1 MSAVEY
7 SENDIEYVVKSFKNY
22 LRKVVKHSAIDYFRK
37 VNNKGVKEIAFTDS
51 VDRNVSLSLYDSD
64 FFLSSNEVKGKLEDN
79 ISNPK
84 LKLAIHKL
92 SKDEK
97 RILALSIEEY
107 SSTEIAKIMKLSE
120 KTIRN
125 KKSIIRSKIKK
136 MLGDK
141 SYEDRNE

>member
-37 VNNKGVKEIAFTDS
+37 VNNRCVKEIAFTDS

-64 FFLSSNEVKGKLEDN
+64 FFLISNEVKGKLEDN

-84 LKLAIHKL
+84 LKLAIQKL

-97 RILALSIEEY
+97 KILTLSMEEY
-107 SSTEIAKIMKLSE
+107 SSTEIAKIMNLSE

-125 KKSIIRSKIKK
+125 KKSIIKAKIKK
-136 MLGDK
+136 MLGD
-141 SYEDRNE
+141 

>member
-22 LRKVVKHSAIDYFRK
+22 LRKVVKHSAIDYVRK
-37 VNNKGVKEIAFTDS
+37 VNNRCVKEIAFTDS

-64 FFLSSNEVKGKLEDN
+64 FFLISNEVKGKLEDN
-79 ISNPK
+79 ISNPE
-84 LKLAIHKL
+84 LKLAIQKL

-97 RILALSIEEY
+97 KILTLSMEEY
-107 SSTEIAKIMKLSE
+107 SSIEIAKIMNLSE

-125 KKSIIRSKIKK
+125 KKSIIKSKIKK
-136 MLGDK
+136 MLGD
-141 SYEDRNE
+141 

>member
-7 SENDIEYVVKSFKNY
+7 SENDIDYVVKSFKNY
-22 LRKVVKHSAIDYFRK
+22 LGKVVKHSAIDYFRK
-37 VNNKGVKEIAFTDS
+37 VNNRVAKEIAFTDS

-64 FFLSSNEVKGKLEDN
+64 FFLISNEVKGKLEDN
-79 ISNPK
+79 ISNSK

-97 RILALSIEEY
+97 KILALSIEEY
-107 SSTEIAKIMKLSE
+107 SSTEIAKIMNLSE

-125 KKSIIRSKIKK
+125 KKSIIKSKIKK
-136 MLGDK
+136 MLGD
-141 SYEDRNE
+141 

>member
-7 SENDIEYVVKSFKNY
+7 SENDIDYVVKSFKNY

-64 FFLSSNEVKGKLEDN
+64 FFLISNEVRGKLEDN
-79 ISNPK
+79 ISSPK
-84 LKLAIHKL
+84 LKLAIQRL

-97 RILALSIEEY
+97 KILALSIEEY
-107 SSTEIAKIMKLSE
+107 SSTEIAKIMNLSE

-136 MLGDK
+136 MLGD
-141 SYEDRNE
+141 

>member
-22 LRKVVKHSAIDYFRK
+22 LRKVVKHSAIDYVRK
-37 VNNKGVKEIAFTDS
+37 VNNRCVKEIAFTDS

-64 FFLSSNEVKGKLEDN
+64 FFLISNEVKGKLEDN
-79 ISNPK
+79 ISSPK
-84 LKLAIHKL
+84 LKLAIQRL

-97 RILALSIEEY
+97 KILALSIEEY
-107 SSTEIAKIMKLSE
+107 SSTEIAKIMNLSE

-125 KKSIIRSKIKK
+125 KKSIIKSKIKK
-136 MLGDK
+136 MLGD
-141 SYEDRNE
+141 

>member
-7 SENDIEYVVKSFKNY
+7 SENDIDYVVKSFKNY
-22 LRKVVKHSAIDYFRK
+22 LRKVVKHSAIDYVRK
-37 VNNKGVKEIAFTDS
+37 VNNRCVKEIAFTDS

-64 FFLSSNEVKGKLEDN
+64 FFLISNEVKGKLEDN

-84 LKLAIHKL
+84 LKLAIQKL

-97 RILALSIEEY
+97 KILTLSMEEY
-107 SSTEIAKIMKLSE
+107 NSIEIAKIMNLSE

-125 KKSIIRSKIKK
+125 KKSIIKSKIKK
-136 MLGDK
+136 MLGD
-141 SYEDRNE
+141 

>member
-22 LRKVVKHSAIDYFRK
+22 LRKVVKHSAIDYVRK
-37 VNNKGVKEIAFTDS
+37 VNNRCVKEIAFTDS

-64 FFLSSNEVKGKLEDN
+64 FFLISNEVKGKLEDN

-84 LKLAIHKL
+84 LKLAIQKL

-97 RILALSIEEY
+97 KILTLSMEEY
-107 SSTEIAKIMKLSE
+107 SSTEIAKIMNLSE

-125 KKSIIRSKIKK
+125 KKSIIKAKIKK
-136 MLGDK
+136 MLGD
-141 SYEDRNE
+141 

>member
-22 LRKVVKHSAIDYFRK
+22 LRKVVKHSAIDYVRK
-37 VNNKGVKEIAFTDS
+37 VNNRSVKEIAFTDS
-51 VDRNVSLSLYDSD
+51 VDKNVSLSLYDSD
-64 FFLSSNEVKGKLEDN
+64 FFLISNEVKGKLEDN

-84 LKLAIHKL
+84 LKLAIQKL

-97 RILALSIEEY
+97 KILTLSMEEY
-107 SSTEIAKIMKLSE
+107 SSIEIAKIMNLSE

-125 KKSIIRSKIKK
+125 KKSIIKAKIKK
-136 MLGDK
+136 MLGD
-141 SYEDRNE
+141 

>member
-22 LRKVVKHSAIDYFRK
+22 LRKVVKHSAIDYVRK
-37 VNNKGVKEIAFTDS
+37 VNNRSVKEIAFTDS
-51 VDRNVSLSLYDSD
+51 VDKNVSLSLYDSD
-64 FFLSSNEVKGKLEDN
+64 FFLISNEVKGKLEDN

-84 LKLAIHKL
+84 LKLAIQKL

-97 RILALSIEEY
+97 KILTLSMEEY
-107 SSTEIAKIMKLSE
+107 SSKEIAKIMNLSE

-125 KKSIIRSKIKK
+125 KKSIIKAKIKK
-136 MLGDK
+136 MLGD
-141 SYEDRNE
+141 

>member
-51 VDRNVSLSLYDSD
+51 VDKNVSLSLYDSD
-64 FFLSSNEVKGKLEDN
+64 FFLISNEVKGKLEDN

-84 LKLAIHKL
+84 LKLAIQKL

-97 RILALSIEEY
+97 KILTLSMEEY
-107 SSTEIAKIMKLSE
+107 SSTEIAKIMNLSE

-125 KKSIIRSKIKK
+125 KKSIIKSKIKK
-136 MLGDK
+136 MLGD
-141 SYEDRNE
+141 

>member
-1 MSAVEY
+1 MSAAEY

-22 LRKVVKHSAIDYFRK
+22 LRKVVKHSAIDYVRK
-37 VNNKGVKEIAFTDS
+37 VNNRCVKEIAFTDS

-64 FFLSSNEVKGKLEDN
+64 FFLISNEVKGKLEDN

-84 LKLAIHKL
+84 LKLAIQKL

-97 RILALSIEEY
+97 KILTLSMEEY
-107 SSTEIAKIMKLSE
+107 NSIEIAKIMNLSE

-125 KKSIIRSKIKK
+125 KKSIIKSKIKK
-136 MLGDK
+136 MLGD
-141 SYEDRNE
+141 

>member
-22 LRKVVKHSAIDYFRK
+22 LRKLVKHSAIDYFRK
-37 VNNKGVKEIAFTDS
+37 VNNRVAKEIAFTDS

-64 FFLSSNEVKGKLEDN
+64 FFLISNEVRGKLEDN
-79 ISNPK
+79 ISSPK
-84 LKLAIHKL
+84 LKLAIQRL

-97 RILALSIEEY
+97 KILALSIEEY
-107 SSTEIAKIMKLSE
+107 SSTEIAKIMNLSE

-125 KKSIIRSKIKK
+125 KKSIIKSKIKK
-136 MLGDK
+136 MLGD
-141 SYEDRNE
+141 

>member
-22 LRKVVKHSAIDYFRK
+22 LRKVVKHSAIDYVRK
-37 VNNKGVKEIAFTDS
+37 VNNRCVKEIAFTDS

-64 FFLSSNEVKGKLEDN
+64 FFLISNEVKGKLEDN
-79 ISNPK
+79 ISNLK
-84 LKLAIHKL
+84 LKLAIQRL

-97 RILALSIEEY
+97 KILALSIEEY
-107 SSTEIAKIMKLSE
+107 SSTEIAKIMNLSE

-125 KKSIIRSKIKK
+125 KKSIIISKIKK
-136 MLGDK
+136 MLGD
-141 SYEDRNE
+141 

>member
-22 LRKVVKHSAIDYFRK
+22 LRKVVKHSAIDYVRK
-37 VNNKGVKEIAFTDS
+37 VNNRCVKEIAFTDS

-64 FFLSSNEVKGKLEDN
+64 FFLISNEVKGKLEDN

-84 LKLAIHKL
+84 LELAIQKL

-97 RILALSIEEY
+97 KILTLSMEEY
-107 SSTEIAKIMKLSE
+107 SSIEIAKIMNLSE

-125 KKSIIRSKIKK
+125 KKSIIKSKIKK
-136 MLGDK
+136 MLGD
-141 SYEDRNE
+141 

>member
-22 LRKVVKHSAIDYFRK
+22 LRKVVKHSAIDYVRK
-37 VNNKGVKEIAFTDS
+37 VNNRSVKEIAFTDS

-64 FFLSSNEVKGKLEDN
+64 FFLISNEVKGKLEDN

-84 LKLAIHKL
+84 LKLAIQKL

-97 RILALSIEEY
+97 KILTLSMEEY
-107 SSTEIAKIMKLSE
+107 SSIEIAKIMNLSE

-125 KKSIIRSKIKK
+125 KKSIIKSKIKK
-136 MLGDK
+136 MLGD
-141 SYEDRNE
+141 

>member
-22 LRKVVKHSAIDYFRK
+22 LRKVVKHSAIDYVRK
-37 VNNKGVKEIAFTDS
+37 VNNRCVKEIAFTDS

-64 FFLSSNEVKGKLEDN
+64 FFLISNEVKGKLEDN

-84 LKLAIHKL
+84 LKLAIQKL

-97 RILALSIEEY
+97 KILTLSMEEY
-107 SSTEIAKIMKLSE
+107 SSTEIAKIMNLSE

-125 KKSIIRSKIKK
+125 KKSIIKSKIKK
-136 MLGDK
+136 MLGD
-141 SYEDRNE
+141 

>member
-22 LRKVVKHSAIDYFRK
+22 LRKVVKHSAIDYVRK
-37 VNNKGVKEIAFTDS
+37 VNNRCVKEIAFTDS

-64 FFLSSNEVKGKLEDN
+64 FFLISNEVKGKLEDN

-84 LKLAIHKL
+84 LKLAIQKL

-97 RILALSIEEY
+97 KILTLSMEEY
-107 SSTEIAKIMKLSE
+107 SSIEIAKIMNLSE

-136 MLGDK
+136 ILGD
-141 SYEDRNE
+141 

>member
-22 LRKVVKHSAIDYFRK
+22 LRKVVKHSAIDHVRK
-37 VNNKGVKEIAFTDS
+37 VNNRCVKEIAFTDS

-64 FFLSSNEVKGKLEDN
+64 FFLISNEVKGKLEDN

-84 LKLAIHKL
+84 LKLAIQKL

-97 RILALSIEEY
+97 KILTLSMEEY
-107 SSTEIAKIMKLSE
+107 SSIEIAKIMNLSE

-125 KKSIIRSKIKK
+125 KKSIIKSKIKK
-136 MLGDK
+136 MLGD
-141 SYEDRNE
+141 

>member
-22 LRKVVKHSAIDYFRK
+22 LRKVVKHSAIDYVRK
-37 VNNKGVKEIAFTDS
+37 VNNRCVKEIAFTDS

-64 FFLSSNEVKGKLEDN
+64 FFLISNEVRGKLEDN

-84 LKLAIHKL
+84 LKLAIQRL

-97 RILALSIEEY
+97 KILALSIEEY
-107 SSTEIAKIMKLSE
+107 SSTEIAKIMNLSE

-125 KKSIIRSKIKK
+125 KKSIIKSKIKK
-136 MLGDK
+136 MLGD
-141 SYEDRNE
+141 

>member
-7 SENDIEYVVKSFKNY
+7 SENDIDYVVKSFKNY
-22 LRKVVKHSAIDYFRK
+22 LRKVVKHSAIDYVRK
-37 VNNKGVKEIAFTDS
+37 VNNRCVKEIAFTDS

-64 FFLSSNEVKGKLEDN
+64 FFLISNEVKGKLEDN

-84 LKLAIHKL
+84 LKLAIQKL

-97 RILALSIEEY
+97 KILTLSMEEY
-107 SSTEIAKIMKLSE
+107 SSIEIAKIMNLSE

-125 KKSIIRSKIKK
+125 KKSIIKSKIKK
-136 MLGDK
+136 MLGD
-141 SYEDRNE
+141 

>member
-22 LRKVVKHSAIDYFRK
+22 LRKVVKHSAIDYVRK
-37 VNNKGVKEIAFTDS
+37 VNNRCVKEIAFTDS
-51 VDRNVSLSLYDSD
+51 VDRNESLSLYDSD
-64 FFLSSNEVKGKLEDN
+64 FFLISNEVKGKLEDN

-84 LKLAIHKL
+84 LKLAIQKL

-97 RILALSIEEY
+97 KILTLSMEEY
-107 SSTEIAKIMKLSE
+107 SSTEIAKIMNLSE

-125 KKSIIRSKIKK
+125 KKSIIKAKIKK
-136 MLGDK
+136 MLGD
-141 SYEDRNE
+141 

>member
-22 LRKVVKHSAIDYFRK
+22 LRKVVKHSAIDYVRK
-37 VNNKGVKEIAFTDS
+37 VNNRCVKEIAFTDS

-64 FFLSSNEVKGKLEDN
+64 FFLISNEVKGKLEDN

-84 LKLAIHKL
+84 LKLAIYKL

-97 RILALSIEEY
+97 KILALSIEEY
-107 SSTEIAKIMKLSE
+107 SSTEIAKIFL
-120 KTIRN
+120 
-125 KKSIIRSKIKK
+125 
-136 MLGDK
+136 
-141 SYEDRNE
+141 

>member
-22 LRKVVKHSAIDYFRK
+22 LRKVVKHSAIDYVRK
-37 VNNKGVKEIAFTDS
+37 VNNRCVKEIAFTDS

-64 FFLSSNEVKGKLEDN
+64 FFLISNEVKGKLEDN

-84 LKLAIHKL
+84 LKLAIYKL

-97 RILALSIEEY
+97 KILALSIEEY
-107 SSTEIAKIMKLSE
+107 SSTEIAKIMNLSE

-125 KKSIIRSKIKK
+125 KKSIIKSKIKK
-136 MLGDK
+136 MLGD
-141 SYEDRNE
+141 

>member
-22 LRKVVKHSAIDYFRK
+22 LRKVVKHSAIDYVRK
-37 VNNKGVKEIAFTDS
+37 VNNRCVKEIAFTDS

-64 FFLSSNEVKGKLEDN
+64 FFLISNELKGKLEDN

-84 LKLAIHKL
+84 LKLAIQKL

-97 RILALSIEEY
+97 KILTLSMEEY
-107 SSTEIAKIMKLSE
+107 SSIEIAKIMNLSE

-125 KKSIIRSKIKK
+125 KKSIIKSKIKK
-136 MLGDK
+136 MLGD
-141 SYEDRNE
+141 

>member
-37 VNNKGVKEIAFTDS
+37 VNNRVVKEIAFTDS

-64 FFLSSNEVKGKLEDN
+64 FFLISNEVRGKLEDN
-79 ISNPK
+79 ISSPK
-84 LKLAIHKL
+84 LKLAIQRL

-97 RILALSIEEY
+97 KILALSIEEY
-107 SSTEIAKIMKLSE
+107 SSTEIAKIMNLSE

-136 MLGDK
+136 MLGD
-141 SYEDRNE
+141 

>member
-1 MSAVEY
+1 MSAAEY

-22 LRKVVKHSAIDYFRK
+22 LRKVVKHSAIDYVRK
-37 VNNKGVKEIAFTDS
+37 VNNRCVKEIAFTDS

-64 FFLSSNEVKGKLEDN
+64 FFLISNEVKGKLEDN

-84 LKLAIHKL
+84 LKLAIQKL

-97 RILALSIEEY
+97 KILTLSMEEY
-107 SSTEIAKIMKLSE
+107 SSIEIAKIMNLSE

-125 KKSIIRSKIKK
+125 KKSIIKSKIKK
-136 MLGDK
+136 MLGD
-141 SYEDRNE
+141 

>member
-22 LRKVVKHSAIDYFRK
+22 LRKVVKHSAIDYVRK
-37 VNNKGVKEIAFTDS
+37 VNNRCVKEIAFTDS

-64 FFLSSNEVKGKLEDN
+64 FFLISNEVKGKLEDN

-84 LKLAIHKL
+84 LKLAIQKL

-97 RILALSIEEY
+97 KILTLSMEEY
-107 SSTEIAKIMKLSE
+107 SSIEIAKIMNLSE

-125 KKSIIRSKIKK
+125 KKSIIKAKIKK
-136 MLGDK
+136 MVGD
-141 SYEDRNE
+141 

>member
-22 LRKVVKHSAIDYFRK
+22 LRTVVKHSAIDYVRK
-37 VNNKGVKEIAFTDS
+37 VNNRCVKEIAFTDS

-64 FFLSSNEVKGKLEDN
+64 FFLISNEVRGKLEDN

-84 LKLAIHKL
+84 LKLAIQRL

-97 RILALSIEEY
+97 KILALSIEEY
-107 SSTEIAKIMKLSE
+107 SSTEIAKIMNLSE

-125 KKSIIRSKIKK
+125 KKSIIKSKIKK
-136 MLGDK
+136 MLGD
-141 SYEDRNE
+141 

>member
-22 LRKVVKHSAIDYFRK
+22 LRKVVKHSAIDYVRK
-37 VNNKGVKEIAFTDS
+37 VNNRCVKEIAFTDS

-64 FFLSSNEVKGKLEDN
+64 FFLISNEVRGKLEDN
-79 ISNPK
+79 ISSPK
-84 LKLAIHKL
+84 LKLAIQRL

-97 RILALSIEEY
+97 KILALSIEEY
-107 SSTEIAKIMKLSE
+107 SSTEIAKIMNLSE

-125 KKSIIRSKIKK
+125 KKSIIKSKIKK
-136 MLGDK
+136 MLGD
-141 SYEDRNE
+141 

>member
-22 LRKVVKHSAIDYFRK
+22 LRKVVKHSAIDYVRK
-37 VNNKGVKEIAFTDS
+37 VNNRCVKEIAFTDS

-64 FFLSSNEVKGKLEDN
+64 FFLISNEVRGKLEDN
-79 ISNPK
+79 ISSPK
-84 LKLAIHKL
+84 LKLAIQKL

-97 RILALSIEEY
+97 KILALSIEEY
-107 SSTEIAKIMKLSE
+107 SSTEIAKIMNLSE

-125 KKSIIRSKIKK
+125 KKSIIKSKIKK
-136 MLGDK
+136 MLGD
-141 SYEDRNE
+141 

>member
-22 LRKVVKHSAIDYFRK
+22 LRKVVKHSAIDYVRK
-37 VNNKGVKEIAFTDS
+37 VNNRCVKEIAFTDS

-64 FFLSSNEVKGKLEDN
+64 FFLISNEVKGKLEDN

-84 LKLAIHKL
+84 LKLAIQKL

-97 RILALSIEEY
+97 KILTLSMEEY
-107 SSTEIAKIMKLSE
+107 SSIEIAKTMNLSE

-136 MLGDK
+136 MLGD
-141 SYEDRNE
+141 

>member
-7 SENDIEYVVKSFKNY
+7 SENYIEYVVKSFKNY
-22 LRKVVKHSAIDYFRK
+22 LRKVVKHSAIDYVRK
-37 VNNKGVKEIAFTDS
+37 VNNRCVKEIAFTDS

-64 FFLSSNEVKGKLEDN
+64 FFLISNEVKGKLEDN

-84 LKLAIHKL
+84 LKLAIQKL

-97 RILALSIEEY
+97 KILTLSMEEY
-107 SSTEIAKIMKLSE
+107 SSIEIAKIMNLSE

-125 KKSIIRSKIKK
+125 KKSIIKSKIKK
-136 MLGDK
+136 MLGD
-141 SYEDRNE
+141 